1 MAVPVRSTKQ
11 IADDTLTQ
19 LDTAIGQDSPLADQ
33 AFNRVLSVT
42 MAGNQTEL
50 YKYAVERALQSL
62 ALTATGQDLIDLG
75 KNFGVFIKPAEAAVL
90 DIDLPG
96 IDTTVIPQGIEFVGD
111 PNGIRYSVNA
121 QGTISGGTVTLEVT
135 AKTEGVDG
143 NLNVSDTLTIST
155 QIAGA
160 ETTATVS
167 AIINTGVEKEDEED
181 FRVRVLDQIQSQ
193 GGGGNAADYR
203 KWSQEVSGVVRAYP
217 YAGRPTS
224 DPTPASPPDRTVYV
238 QVDTAIDPDGLAPPA
253 ILADVR
259 TSITTDTETGNARQP
274 LGLTDSTLFVVSI
287 DRTAFYVEI
296 RVMTV
301 DIDIEPQVKA
311 DISTELTKYFDSLRP
326 FVDGLDTL
334 NGRNDLIT
342 DLTVGAVVQDVIG
355 AAGGSAEAVAFGLSP
370 GSFLPEYRLG
380 QGELAKFGGIVYI

>member
-19 LDTAIGQDSPLADQ
+19 LDTAIGQESPLADQ

-42 MAGNQTEL
+42 IAGNHTEL
-50 YKYAVERALQSL
+50 YKFAIERALQSL

-75 KNFGVFIKPAEAAVL
+75 KNFGVFVKPAEAAVL

-96 IDTTVIPQGIEFVGD
+96 ADTTIISQGNEFVGD
-111 PNGIRYSVNA
+111 PNGIRYSTNA

-143 NLNVSDTLTIST
+143 NLNISDTLTIST

-167 AIINTGVEKEDEED
+167 AIINTGVEIEDEED
-181 FRVRVLDQIQSQ
+181 FRVRFLDKIQSQ

-203 KWSQEVSGVVRAYP
+203 TWSQEVSGVVRAYP
-217 YAGRPTS
+217 YTGRPTS

-238 QVDTAIDPDGLAPPA
+238 EVATSIDPDGLAPPA
-253 ILADVR
+253 ILTDVR
-259 TSITTDTETGNARQP
+259 ASITTDPETGNARQP

-301 DIDIEPQVKA
+301 DIDIEPQVKT

-334 NGRNDLIT
+334 NGRNNLIT
-342 DLTVGAVVQDVIG
+342 DLTVGAVVQDMIG
-355 AAGGSAEAVAFGLSP
+355 AAGGSAEAVGFGLSP
-370 GSFLPEYRLG
+370 SSFLPEYRLG
-380 QGELAKFGGIVYI
+380 QGELAKFGGVVYI